1 MMTMENNY
9 PVVTDNENKIKIK
22 PELMIKEKLYPFIH
36 EKSVFLFF
44 KDENELI
51 HCYEILDKD
60 VKEKMLNNPDNIIDI
75 LKDINELNYEN

>member
-1 MMTMENNY
+1 MTMENNY

-51 HCYEILDKD
+51 HCYEISDKD

-75 LKDINELNYEN
+75 LEDINKLNYEN

>member
-1 MMTMENNY
+1 MTMENNY

>member
-1 MMTMENNY
+1 MTMENNY

-51 HCYEILDKD
+51 HCYEISDKD

-75 LKDINELNYEN
+75 LKDINKLNYEN

>member
-51 HCYEILDKD
+51 HCYEISDKD

-75 LKDINELNYEN
+75 LKDINKLNYEN

>member
-36 EKSVFLFF
+36 EKSIFLFF

-51 HCYEILDKD
+51 HCYEISDKD

-75 LKDINELNYEN
+75 LKDINKLNYEN

>member
-1 MMTMENNY
+1 MTMENNY

-75 LKDINELNYEN
+75 LKDINKLNYEN